1 LEVSGDEKYGLKGP
15 TGRLGLPFSG
25 LSTSWKQDSEW
36 KKKDL
41 RTHSE
46 DRSAERILGGRV
58 CLLRRE

>member
-1 LEVSGDEKYGLKGP
+1 MGLRGP
-15 TGRLGLPFSG
+15 TGRLGMPFSA

-46 DRSAERILGGRV
+46 HRSAERILGGRV
-58 CLLRRE
+58 CLLTRE